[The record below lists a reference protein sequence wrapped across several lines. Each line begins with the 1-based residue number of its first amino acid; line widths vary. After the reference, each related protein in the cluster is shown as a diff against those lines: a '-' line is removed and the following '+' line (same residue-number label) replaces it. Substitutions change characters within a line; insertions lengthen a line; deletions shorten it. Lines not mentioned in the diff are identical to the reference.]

1 MTTRRK
7 TNKILLS
14 HVFFFR
20 KLLFFGGGGEVG
32 GGVVALLLFCF
43 SPMHSKKK
51 IKRIQTHNLRWE
63 FQVTL
68 LLLIAIGN
76 KLRKTNLSRK
86 LGTDVQVK

>member
-1 MTTRRK
+1 
-7 TNKILLS
+7 
-14 HVFFFR
+14 
-20 KLLFFGGGGEVG
+20 
-32 GGVVALLLFCF
+32 
-43 SPMHSKKK
+43 MHSKKK

-86 LGTDVQVK
+86 LGTDVQMISIGKQQQESITKSPPSLNKELALFIT